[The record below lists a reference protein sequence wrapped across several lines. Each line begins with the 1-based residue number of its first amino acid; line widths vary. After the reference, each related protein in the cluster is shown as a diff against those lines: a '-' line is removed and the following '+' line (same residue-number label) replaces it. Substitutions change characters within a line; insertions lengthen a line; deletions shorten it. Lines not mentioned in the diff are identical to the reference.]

1 MIGYPPGKCGV
12 MKIEKISDNQIRCT
26 LTAADLEERKIKLS
40 ELVYGGEKARS
51 LFRDMMIEAYRK
63 FGFLADNI
71 PLMIEAVPMSS
82 EGLVLLITKV
92 EDPEELDTRFS
103 RFTMPR
109 EAGKGDRELTG
120 ADDILDT
127 IHRIYESKVRESK
140 RNKNKEQDSEKMS
153 GADTVRDEDE
163 GDKNVDVVSCYQF
176 PNMDTVIST
185 AGALGGF
192 YTGPNT
198 LYKIRKS
205 GKFQLV
211 VHQGEHSAEDFNR
224 LCNILYEYGEK
235 RPYSA
240 AQEAYLAEHE
250 ELIIR
255 DEALQKLAM
264 LL

>member
-1 MIGYPPGKCGV
+1 
-12 MKIEKISDNQIRCT
+12 MKIEKVSDNQIRCT

-40 ELVYGGEKARS
+40 ELVYGGEKARG
-51 LFRDMMIEAYRK
+51 LFRDMMMEAYRK
-63 FGFLADNI
+63 FGFIADNI

-109 EAGKGDRELTG
+109 EAGKDDKELTG

-127 IHRIYESKVRESK
+127 INRIYEAKLKQTQRK
-140 RNKNKEQDSEKMS
+140 RNKEQENPQTT
-153 GADTVRDEDE
+153 GAETVTEEDPD
-163 GDKNVDVVSCYQF
+163 GKNVDIVRCYMF
-176 PNMDTVIST
+176 PNMDTVISA
-185 AGALGGF
+185 AGGLGGF
-192 YTGPNT
+192 YTGVNT

-211 VHQGEHSAEDFNR
+211 VHKGDLPASDFNR
-224 LCNILYEYGEK
+224 VCNILSEYGES
-235 RPYSA
+235 REYSP
-240 AQEAYLAEHE
+240 AQEAHMAEHE
-250 ELIIR
+250 ETIIQNQ
-255 DEALQKLAM
+255 ALQQLAT